1 MEAEH
6 SIGFGGILIGVVLFV
21 FFSYCMKLICEK
33 AKVDPGVIIWIPF
46 VQLIPMATV
55 AGINPL
61 LLLLYFV
68 PLVNIVFA
76 LYHWSK
82 VCIALGKSPWLV
94 VMIIIPFVNIAFLPL
109 LAFT

>member
-1 MEAEH
+1 MEADQGT
-6 SIGFGGILIGVVLFV
+6 GFFGFLIAVGIFV
-21 FFSYCMKLICEK
+21 FMSYCLKLICEK
-33 AKVDPGVIIWIPF
+33 AKVDPGVLIWIPF

-61 LLLLYFV
+61 LLLLYFI

-82 VCIALGKSPWLV
+82 VCTAIGKSPWLV
-94 VMIIIPFVNIAFLPL
+94 VLMLIPLVNIAFLPL